1 MDPNFLPILFIFFLK
16 SSHNSMVTLED
27 GRRALALALQIVED
41 IHKHG
46 SRINLEKLA
55 SL

>member
-1 MDPNFLPILFIFFLK
+1 MPV
-16 SSHNSMVTLED
+16 VTLED
-27 GRRALALALQIVED
+27 GRRALALALQIVDD